1 MNISFV
7 RDKLPYPEICG
18 TKGLRP
24 IKNGVIE
31 GLFVEWWLVR
41 GRSELGVKSIKLFS
55 DEPVWLT
62 TGADEETDEKKLL

>member
-1 MNISFV
+1 MEFNVSKKV
-7 RDKLPYPEICG
+7 KLEG
-18 TKGLRP
+18 
-24 IKNGVIE
+24 IE